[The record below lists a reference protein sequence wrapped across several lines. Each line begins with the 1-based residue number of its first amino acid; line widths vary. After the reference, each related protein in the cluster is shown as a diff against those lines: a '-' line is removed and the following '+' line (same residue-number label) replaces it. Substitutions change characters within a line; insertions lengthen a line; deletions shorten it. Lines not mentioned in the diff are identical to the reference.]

1 MTQTGSYRWFVLALA
16 TTAQVGGSF
25 LVQAL
30 GALSPFLQAA
40 FALDAAEVGFIMTA
54 AQAALIPGL
63 LAAGL
68 LLDRFSERLIVATGA
83 ILVGCAVFAAARA
96 ESYPQL
102 LACLLVG
109 SIGYCTIQ
117 PAGGKVVA
125 AWFAPDTRGL
135 AMGVRQAGLPL
146 GAALGALI
154 LPAIAERQGWRAA
167 FEAGGLA
174 AFAGGLAFALLYRP
188 PPDAG
193 PRPARED
200 FARWRER
207 LGELAP
213 RLPAIVWPGVTLVS
227 VQFCVTVYLPL
238 DLRERFAIPVETGVK
253 VLFAAQ
259 FAGAVGRIL
268 LAAWSDRSARG
279 RGFPLGFSMAAVV
292 LGVAAY
298 VVAPGAPL
306 WLVTLIA
313 VWLGFFGFGWYGP
326 WIAMVAEAA
335 PSGRIGFMIGLAMA
349 INQIFVAGTPPAF
362 GALRDA
368 TGSYAYGWGLAALA
382 VAAALVRVNRRS
394 AGGG

>member
-1 MTQTGSYRWFVLALA
+1 MVQKTSHRWFVLALA
-16 TTAQVGGSF
+16 TAAQIGGSF

-40 FALDAAEVGFIMTA
+40 FALDAAQVGFVMTA
-54 AQAALIPGL
+54 AQVALIPGL

-68 LLDRFSERLIVATGA
+68 LLDRFSERLIVALGA
-83 ILVGCAVFAAARA
+83 ILVSGAAFAAARA
-96 ESYPQL
+96 GSYHAL
-102 LACLLVG
+102 LGWLLLG

-125 AWFAPDTRGL
+125 DWFGPDARGV
-135 AMGVRQAGLPL
+135 AMGIRQAGLPL

-167 FEAGGLA
+167 FEAGALA
-174 AFAGGLAFALLYRP
+174 ALAGGLTFAFLYSR

-193 PRPARED
+193 AAYMRQD
-200 FARWRER
+200 FAQWRAR
-207 LGELAP
+207 LAEIAP

-227 VQFCVTVYLPL
+227 VQFCITMYLPL

-253 VLFAAQ
+253 LLFAAQ

-268 LAAWSDRSARG
+268 LAAWSDRSAHG
-279 RGFPLGFSMAAVV
+279 RGFPLSVSMAAVV
-292 LGVAAY
+292 MGVAAY
-298 VVAPGAPL
+298 VAAPSAPL

-335 PSGRIGFMIGLAMA
+335 PRGRIGFMIGFAMA

-382 VAAALVRVNRRS
+382 VAAALARVSRRS